1 MLNEAVVNKEGE
13 RKAARF
19 FTFGKLFFMLVVL
32 WGLGLVCC
40 CWLWFLCFVV
50 VFLTFS

>member
-1 MLNEAVVNKEGE
+1 MLNEAVVNTEGE

-19 FTFGKLFFMLVVL
+19 FYIWQTVVMFVVL

-40 CWLWFLCFVV
+40 YWLWFLCFVV